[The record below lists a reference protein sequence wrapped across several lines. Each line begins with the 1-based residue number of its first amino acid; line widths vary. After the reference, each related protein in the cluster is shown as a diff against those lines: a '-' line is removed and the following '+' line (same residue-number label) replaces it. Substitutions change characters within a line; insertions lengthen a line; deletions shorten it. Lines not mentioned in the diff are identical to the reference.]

1 MDLRK
6 DELAGLIDELSL
18 SADVKISDMPGI
30 GLYMEQL
37 TSLID
42 SKLSRHKREKND
54 KILTKTMINNYTKA
68 GLLMPPVNKKYN
80 KDHFILLILIYYLKN
95 ILSINDIGKLF
106 SPILNNI
113 ASRDDDVIS
122 LEEIYSTFLELV
134 RIELDSFSLS
144 LMNKVDL
151 IKDKTAKVA
160 SEKRDIAELFLM
172 VLMLVAQSNA
182 QKRLAEKIIDTY
194 FSDTD

>member
-1 MDLRK
+1 MFLK
-6 DELAGLIDELSL
+6 DDLAGLIDQLSL
-18 SADVKISDMPGI
+18 SADVKISDMPDI
-30 GLYMEQL
+30 DLYIEQL

-42 SKLSRHKREKND
+42 VKLSGHKREKNG
-54 KILTKTMINNYTKA
+54 KILTKTMVNNYTKA
-68 GLLMPPVNKKYN
+68 GLLMPPVNKKYSR
-80 KDHFILLILIYYLKN
+80 DHFILLILIYYLKN

-122 LEEIYSTFLELV
+122 LGEIYSTFLELV
-134 RIELDSFSLS
+134 KIEIDSFSLS
-144 LMNKVDL
+144 LMNKADL
-151 IKDKTAKVA
+151 IMEKTAGVA
-160 SEKRDIAELFLM
+160 GEKRDIAGLFLM

-194 FSDTD
+194 FSAGD